1 MQSRSETFAQT
12 FATLDRIYRSM
23 TLRIRT
29 QREMVELGDEE
40 AEQLRERLRLVPAAQ
55 PVEETIAVAANA
67 STSVSFTEPQK
78 VALLAVL
85 QTWLDELGAA
95 GIGSGAFTLRNALV
109 EEPKRQGS
117 DG

>member
-1 MQSRSETFAQT
+1 
-12 FATLDRIYRSM
+12 M

-40 AEQLRERLRLVPAAQ
+40 AEELRERLRLVPGAQ

-85 QTWLDELGAA
+85 QTWLDDLGAA

-109 EEPKRQGS
+109 DVLRTSGAGEA
-117 DG
+117 